1 MSKIRRLFSL
11 FVISFLPVTVWADS
25 SQKVLPKAPDYSKK
39 SCWLYVEGNPVKTA
53 DVFYVHPTTYMDT
66 GDGMNASLNNKK
78 ANVGARRAFERQA
91 TAFRN
96 SCNIYAPRYRQASIK
111 VLTMSE
117 KERAKYLAV
126 GMKDA
131 VKAFKYYLKHYN
143 KGRPYILASHSQG
156 SQVVRDFLIKHGNL
170 IDKKRLIAVYAVGYT
185 FTAEDLKK
193 IGLPLAVKADQTGGI
208 ITWNTIGKNG
218 KSPVINPG
226 ALCVNP
232 LSWNNAPEEQPKS
245 KNIYA
250 RIQLKNGKYFTIQH
264 FTSARIGKN
273 GGLIIPEPAPAV
285 REKLSLGMGA
295 EVYHGYDYDFFY
307 GNIVENVAER
317 CAAWRMNSSQKIK
330 KSNNIQAH

>member
-39 SCWLYVEGNPVKTA
+39 SSWLYLEKNPLKTT

-66 GDGMNASLNNKK
+66 SNGMNASLGNKK
-78 ANVGARRAFERQA
+78 ANAGAWSAFERQA
-91 TAFRN
+91 TAFQK

-111 VLTMSE
+111 VLSMSE
-117 KERAKYLAV
+117 KERAKYLDI
-126 GMKDA
+126 GLKDT

-143 KGRPYILASHSQG
+143 KGRPYVLASHSQG
-156 SQVVRDFLIKHGNL
+156 SQVVRDFLLKYSSL
-170 IDKKRLIAVYAVGYT
+170 IDKKRLVAVYAVGYT

-193 IGLPLAVKADQTGGI
+193 IGLPLAVKADQLGGV

-218 KSPVINPG
+218 KSPVIYPG

-232 LSWNNAPEEQPKS
+232 LSWDNAPEEQPKS
-245 KNIYA
+245 KNVYA
-250 RIQLKNGKYFTIQH
+250 RIQLKNGKYLTIQH

-273 GGLIIPEPAPAV
+273 GGLIIPVPGSAV
-285 REKLSLGMGA
+285 RKKLSSGMGA

-307 GNIVENVAER
+307 GNIVENVAKR
-317 CAAWRMNSSQKIK
+317 CAVWHMNNSPHLK
-330 KSNNIQAH
+330 